1 MSQRIPANM
10 TTTFATPQD
19 ANSSRTGL
27 TSLAAE
33 TRQIV
38 DQHQEVQARTT
49 RKFMLFVLGLVIAAA
64 LVLLLLSATT
74 AFA

>member
-10 TTTFATPQD
+10 TTTFAASQD
-19 ANSSRTGL
+19 VNASRTGL

-38 DQHQEVQARTT
+38 DQHQEVQARTS
-49 RKFMLFVLGLVIAAA
+49 RKFTLFVLGLVIAAA

-74 AFA
+74 AFT

>member
-1 MSQRIPANM
+1 M
-10 TTTFATPQD
+10 TTTFAASQD
-19 ANSSRTGL
+19 VNASRTGL

-38 DQHQEVQARTT
+38 DQHQEVQARTS
-49 RKFMLFVLGLVIAAA
+49 RKFTLFVLGLVIAAA

-74 AFA
+74 AFT

>member
-1 MSQRIPANM
+1 MPTFTASQGVNA
-10 TTTFATPQD
+10 
-19 ANSSRTGL
+19 SRTGL

-49 RKFMLFVLGLVIAAA
+49 RKFMLFALGLVIAAA

>member
-1 MSQRIPANM
+1 M
-10 TTTFATPQD
+10 TTFTASQD
-19 ANSSRTGL
+19 VNASRTGL

-38 DQHQEVQARTT
+38 DRHQEVQARTT
-49 RKFMLFVLGLVIAAA
+49 RKFMLFALGLVIAAA

>member
-1 MSQRIPANM
+1 MSQRIPVHM
-10 TTTFATPQD
+10 ITFAASQD
-19 ANSSRTGL
+19 VNASRTGL

-49 RKFMLFVLGLVIAAA
+49 RKFMLFALGLVIAAA